1 MNKVADNNVLL
12 VVDDDSENIQ
22 IVNSILGDKYKVRV
36 AMNGVKALELA
47 KVEPSPSL
55 ILLDVIMPYM
65 DGYEVCSQLKTDP
78 KTRDIPVIFLTG
90 KTEVADET
98 RGFEVGAVDY
108 IHKPF
113 SPPIVTA
120 RVRTHLML
128 REAHETV
135 ARQLS
140 TMNSELEM
148 ARQVQLS
155 ILPNEIPLLSGLE
168 IAARYLPMSSVAGDF
183 YDFLVLDDKHMGIL
197 IADVSGHG
205 LPSALIASMLQSA
218 LAWQATHASDPAQ
231 VLSGLNRAINGK
243 FQSHF
248 VTAAYLFVDIEKGTV
263 NYAGAAHPPILLWQ
277 SKTGRAIECVENGLM
292 LGPFANATYS
302 SVTFSLEPGDR
313 IALFTDGI
321 LEANNSSGAEFGIDR
336 VRQML
341 ESKHDMPL
349 GRFADSL
356 LYALSS
362 WSEDAIGPRQSDD
375 ITLLVVDFKAIR
387 AAHSATDFSNG
398 TQEGGVSPRVPG

>member
-1 MNKVADNNVLL
+1 MTKTVDKNVLL
-12 VVDDDSENIQ
+12 LVDDDSENIQ
-22 IVNSILGDKYKVRV
+22 VVNSILGDKYKIRV
-36 AMNGVKALELA
+36 ATNGVKALELVR
-47 KVEPSPSL
+47 VEPFPSL

-98 RGFEVGAVDY
+98 KGFELGAVDY

-113 SPPIVTA
+113 SPPIVNA

-128 REAHETV
+128 REAHEIV

-155 ILPNEIPLLSGLE
+155 ILPSEIPHLPGLE

-183 YDFLVLDDKHMGIL
+183 YDFLVPDDQHVGIL
-197 IADVSGHG
+197 VADVSGHG

-218 LAWQATHASDPAQ
+218 LAAQSPHASDPTQ
-231 VLSGLNRAINGK
+231 VLAGLNRAIHGK
-243 FQSHF
+243 FERHY
-248 VTAAYLFVDIEKGTV
+248 VTASYLFVDTLQGTV
-263 NYAGAAHPPILLWQ
+263 RYSGAAHPPFLVWQ
-277 SKTGRAIECVENGLM
+277 ARTGRITEYVENGLM
-292 LGPFANATYS
+292 LGPFGDSPYS
-302 SVTFSLEPGDR
+302 AGTLSLEPGDR
-313 IALFTDGI
+313 VLLFTDGLLEVKNAAGRDFGVDGVRQI
-321 LEANNSSGAEFGIDR
+321 LEC
-336 VRQML
+336 
-341 ESKHDMPL
+341 KHDLPP
-349 GRFADSL
+349 GRFADAL
-356 LYALSS
+356 LYALSN

-375 ITLLVVDFKAIR
+375 ITIIAIG
-387 AAHSATDFSNG
+387 FQG
-398 TQEGGVSPRVPG
+398 TSS

>member
-1 MNKVADNNVLL
+1 MTKTVDKNVLL
-12 VVDDDSENIQ
+12 LVDDDSENIQ
-22 IVNSILGDKYKVRV
+22 VVNSILGDKYKIRV
-36 AMNGVKALELA
+36 ATNGVKALELVR
-47 KVEPSPSL
+47 VEPFPSL

-98 RGFEVGAVDY
+98 KGFELGAVDY

-113 SPPIVTA
+113 SPPIVNA

-128 REAHETV
+128 REAHEIV

-155 ILPNEIPLLSGLE
+155 ILPSEIPHLPGLE

-183 YDFLVLDDKHMGIL
+183 YDFLVPDDQHVGIL

-218 LAWQATHASDPAQ
+218 LAAQSPHASDPTQ
-231 VLSGLNRAINGK
+231 VLAGLNRAIHGK
-243 FQSHF
+243 FERHY
-248 VTAAYLFVDIEKGTV
+248 VTASYLFVDTLQGTV
-263 NYAGAAHPPILLWQ
+263 RYSGAAHPPFLVWQ
-277 SKTGRAIECVENGLM
+277 ARTGRITEYVENGLM
-292 LGPFANATYS
+292 LGPFGDSPYS
-302 SVTFSLEPGDR
+302 AGTLSLEPGDR
-313 IALFTDGI
+313 VLLFTDGLLEVKNAAGRYFGVDGVRQI
-321 LEANNSSGAEFGIDR
+321 LEC
-336 VRQML
+336 
-341 ESKHDMPL
+341 KHDLPP
-349 GRFADSL
+349 GRFADAL
-356 LYALSS
+356 LYALSN

-375 ITLLVVDFKAIR
+375 ITIIAIG
-387 AAHSATDFSNG
+387 FQG
-398 TQEGGVSPRVPG
+398 TPS

>member
-1 MNKVADNNVLL
+1 MTKTVDKNVLL
-12 VVDDDSENIQ
+12 LVDDDSENIQ
-22 IVNSILGDKYKVRV
+22 VVNSILGDKYKIRV
-36 AMNGVKALELA
+36 ATNGVKALELVR
-47 KVEPSPSL
+47 VEPFPSL

-98 RGFEVGAVDY
+98 KGFELGAVDY

-113 SPPIVTA
+113 SPPIVNA

-128 REAHETV
+128 REAHEIV

-155 ILPNEIPLLSGLE
+155 ILPSEIPHLPGLE

-183 YDFLVLDDKHMGIL
+183 YDFLVPDDQHVGIL

-218 LAWQATHASDPAQ
+218 LAAQSPHASDPTQ
-231 VLSGLNRAINGK
+231 VLAGLNRAIHGK
-243 FQSHF
+243 FERHY
-248 VTAAYLFVDIEKGTV
+248 VTASYLFVDTLQGTV
-263 NYAGAAHPPILLWQ
+263 RYSGAAHPPFLVWQ
-277 SKTGRAIECVENGLM
+277 ARTGRITEYVENGLM
-292 LGPFANATYS
+292 LGPFGDSPYS
-302 SVTFSLEPGDR
+302 AGTLSLEPGDR
-313 IALFTDGI
+313 VLLFTDGLLEVKNAAGRDFGVDGVRQI
-321 LEANNSSGAEFGIDR
+321 LEC
-336 VRQML
+336 
-341 ESKHDMPL
+341 KHDLPP
-349 GRFADSL
+349 GRFADAL
-356 LYALSS
+356 LYALSN

-375 ITLLVVDFKAIR
+375 ITIIAIG
-387 AAHSATDFSNG
+387 FQG
-398 TQEGGVSPRVPG
+398 TSS